1 MDWWLN
7 RTPDDASVPDEVRAI
22 WEKARARMGFLPAIQ
37 RFYALRPKR
46 FLAWATHYQ
55 ETMRGESGLTPAER
69 EMVAVVVSHVNR
81 CQFCISSHSGY
92 LRALAKDPTLP
103 DRLREDWRTHAPNDR
118 ARAML
123 DLAEKLTLDA
133 HGTGPEDLDRLRAA
147 GLTEDEVFDL
157 VETIA
162 TFNFTNR
169 LTSALGM
176 KQSPEFEQMGR

>member
-1 MDWWLN
+1 MDWWLQ

-22 WEKARARMGFLPAIQ
+22 WTKARSRMGFLPAIQ
-37 RFYALRPKR
+37 RYYALRPKR

-55 ETMRGESGLTPAER
+55 EVMRGESGLTPAER
-69 EMVAVVVSHVNR
+69 EMIAVVVSHLNE
-81 CQFCISSHSGY
+81 CSFCISSHSGY
-92 LRALAKDPTLP
+92 LRAMSGDATLP
-103 DRLREDWRTHAPNDR
+103 DRLREDWRTNAPNER

-123 DLAEKLTLDA
+123 DLAEKLTRDA
-133 HGTGPEDLDRLRAA
+133 HGSGPEDLDRLRAA
-147 GLTEDEVFDL
+147 GLSDDDIFDV

-176 KQSPEFEQMGR
+176 HQSPEFEQMGR